1 MCSRAT
7 HLGMLYVCCMFVW
20 VLILLYVP
28 ILPIRLFKKNDLWE
42 YINITIRSQKKNISS
57 EFLFLCAISLE
68 EKYVQNVWNPFLSH
82 HRLSVEEKH
91 YFVQCTHPFLFNV
104 FLFDVHFQLV
114 SSTQPNL
121 LCTRK

>member
-1 MCSRAT
+1 MCMEE
-7 HLGMLYVCCMFVW
+7 HEIKLNFYVT
-20 VLILLYVP
+20 
-28 ILPIRLFKKNDLWE
+28 KKNV
-42 YINITIRSQKKNISS
+42 SS
-57 EFLFLCAISLE
+57 EFFLLCAISLE
-68 EKYVQNVWNPFLSH
+68 GKYVQNVWNPFLSH